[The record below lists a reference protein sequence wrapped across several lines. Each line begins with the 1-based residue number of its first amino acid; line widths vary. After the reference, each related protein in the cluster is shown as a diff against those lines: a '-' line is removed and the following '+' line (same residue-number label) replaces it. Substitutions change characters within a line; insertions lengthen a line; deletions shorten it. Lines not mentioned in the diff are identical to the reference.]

1 MAYQAGEVVTEQRS
15 LAKIIKFQLTLV
27 ATGIATFAAVSTPS
41 DDMPQVAGAVTSGVA
56 GVLTDAVFAG
66 LSSNGAPAKIGIEL
80 KDGYARRFVS
90 CRATCKTTSG
100 AGNMARGAEA
110 YAAALTDGQV
120 TANGHIAAV
129 IQPESGTFAAAAGTM
144 VFDVELTYE

>member
-56 GVLTDAVFAG
+56 GVLTDRKSVG
-66 LSSNGAPAKIGIEL
+66 
-80 KDGYARRFVS
+80 
-90 CRATCKTTSG
+90 
-100 AGNMARGAEA
+100 
-110 YAAALTDGQV
+110 
-120 TANGHIAAV
+120 
-129 IQPESGTFAAAAGTM
+129 
-144 VFDVELTYE
+144 